1 MIVPEAYGFKSV
13 KWLKSVVLT
22 NEPAASDTYAD
33 GNNDIDSWM
42 KSMSLFVETPTRIK
56 SGQPIP
62 ITGMAQVGVSGLSK
76 VQVWISPVDKRW
88 PKEDPYFT
96 KAPWKEASIL
106 PPPKKWGGELSSGKL
121 PQGVRF
127 FDKDGIPKHWP
138 MRYTISHWAASL
150 NNIKK
155 GKYNLYCRTIDN
167 NGIAPPMPRPF
178 KKSG

>member
-1 MIVPEAYGFKSV
+1 M
-13 KWLKSVVLT
+13 T
-22 NEPAASDTYAD
+22 NEPAANDTYAD

-76 VQVWISPVDKRW
+76 VQVWISPVDKKW

-106 PPPKKWGGELSSGKL
+106 PPPKNGEVNY
-121 PQGVRF
+121 PQESFLKVC
-127 FDKDGIPKHWP
+127 D
-138 MRYTISHWAASL
+138 SL
-150 NNIKK
+150 TKTAYRNI
-155 GKYNLYCRTIDN
+155 GQ
-167 NGIAPPMPRPF
+167 
-178 KKSG
+178 